1 MLMPQGAVSR
11 TSVRLGSRSDET
23 SRCEG
28 LLQGSC
34 TENPSLVP
42 LLNHSFEEIC
52 WQAYED
58 RRALVVVL
66 LNPSGKGQFK
76 AKMLSV
82 LQNLQDNSRREDWF
96 FWAAETTSDNGKKV
110 LEKYGNG
117 SEDQTIFLV
126 PSTRQTPVFVD
137 RIEGPVLTDFD
148 QTRLFDKIKA
158 MIHGLSIE
166 REQQE
171 QWRQLRKQQ
180 EDELQ
185 QVISGTHHQ
194 LSIVEDNLATDE
206 DQAINQTQDNTKDKT
221 CSKEHDNGNSE
232 EVTITVSV
240 TIFFFLSYTLIYVHK
255 DITLLQTEHRKKVKQ
270 QVQSRQVNFIINNNS
285 NNNLIC
291 EGRRLNETARSNTN
305 RQGVPKFYD

>member
-1 MLMPQGAVSR
+1 MLSVSQLPLPNGASSPYKTMKCVFSQVLMPQGAVSR

-232 EVTITVSV
+232 EIN
-240 TIFFFLSYTLIYVHK
+240 IGKQRHK
-255 DITLLQTEHRKKVKQ
+255 GLFGEPKD
-270 QVQSRQVNFIINNNS
+270 
-285 NNNLIC
+285 
-291 EGRRLNETARSNTN
+291 
-305 RQGVPKFYD
+305 GVRI